1 VRSRFGSDPGPRG
14 GLGKVKAAMDDAHHM
29 RCAFDLAR
37 KARGNTSPNPA
48 VGAIAVDAG
57 GAIVGEGYH
66 ERAGAPHAEAVALAQ
81 AGDKARGGTLF
92 ITLEPCD
99 HEGRTP
105 PCTQAILA
113 AGVRRVVVA
122 AEDADPRVRGRG
134 IARLRAA
141 GVQVEVGVGRDEAV
155 ELNAAYTHHRT
166 TGRSFVALKM
176 AASLDGA
183 IAPRAGVRHR
193 LTGSKAFD
201 FVNELRYEY
210 DAVLVGVHTAIV
222 DDPKLTV
229 RPSKPR
235 AVPYLRIVADAHG
248 HLPLDGHLTRD
259 AVATPTMV
267 VGTEAMPVA
276 RRAELESCGVEVMIC
291 PATPEGY
298 VNLASMLQMLGSR
311 GIVSILC
318 EGGPTLAASLLAG
331 AHVGRVYWLVAPEI
345 ATSTRTPTSIA
356 LRIDSTAMLGSDLLI
371 TSTPTTASTSPND
384 RSTPR

>member
-1 VRSRFGSDPGPRG
+1 
-14 GLGKVKAAMDDAHHM
+14 MDDAHHM
-29 RCAFDLAR
+29 RRAFDLAR

-48 VGAIAVDAG
+48 VGALAVDSG
-57 GAIVGEGYH
+57 GSTVGEGHH
-66 ERAGAPHAEAVALAQ
+66 ERAGMQHAEAVALAQ
-81 AGDKARGGTLF
+81 AAGKARGSTLYV
-92 ITLEPCD
+92 TLEPCD

-105 PCTQAILA
+105 PCTQAIID

-122 AEDADPRVRGRG
+122 IEDADPRVRGRG

-141 GVQVEVGVGRDEAV
+141 GVQVDVGVGRDDAA
-155 ELNAAYTHHRT
+155 ELNAAYIHHRT

-193 LTGSKAFD
+193 LTGAKAFD
-201 FVNELRYEY
+201 FVNELRYEH

-229 RPSKPR
+229 RPSRPR

-248 HLPLDGHLTRD
+248 RLPLDGHLTRD
-259 AVATPTMV
+259 VATTPTMV
-267 VGTEAMPVA
+267 VGTDAMPAA
-276 RRAELESCGVEVMIC
+276 RRAALESRGIEVLIC
-291 PATPEGY
+291 PATPNGY
-298 VNLASMLQMLGSR
+298 VDLASMLEKLGGR

-318 EGGPTLAASLLAG
+318 EGGPTLAGSLLAG
-331 AHVGRVYWLVAPEI
+331 VHVGRIYWFIAPEILGSAALAPAI
-345 ATSTRTPTSIA
+345 ATSTPTLSSIA

-371 TSTPTTASTSPND
+371 TSTPEHASTSQDD
-384 RSTPR
+384 RSV

>member
-1 VRSRFGSDPGPRG
+1 
-14 GLGKVKAAMDDAHHM
+14 MDDAHHM
-29 RCAFDLAR
+29 RRAFDLAQ

-48 VGAIAVDAG
+48 VGAIVVDVD
-57 GAIVGEGYH
+57 GATAGEGHH
-66 ERAGAPHAEAVALAQ
+66 ERAGAEHAEAVALAQ
-81 AGDKARGGTLF
+81 AGEKARGGTLY

-99 HEGRTP
+99 HQGRTP

-122 AEDADPRVRGRG
+122 IEDADPRVRGRG

-141 GVQVEVGVGRDEAV
+141 GLQVDVGVGRDEAQ

-166 TGRSFVALKM
+166 TGRSFVSLKM

-183 IAPRAGVRHR
+183 VAPRAGVRHR
-193 LTGSKAFD
+193 LTGAKAFD
-201 FVNELRYEY
+201 FVNELRYEH
-210 DAVLVGVHTAIV
+210 DAILVGLHTAIV

-229 RPSKPR
+229 RPARPR
-235 AVPYLRIVADAHG
+235 VVPYLRIVADAHG

-259 AVATPTMV
+259 AATIPTMV
-267 VGTEAMPVA
+267 VGTEAMQAA
-276 RRAELESCGVEVMIC
+276 RRTALESRGVEVLIC
-291 PATPEGY
+291 PATSEGY
-298 VNLASMLQMLGSR
+298 VDLASMLQVLGGR

-331 AHVGRVYWLVAPEI
+331 AHVGRVYWLIAPEILGSAVLAPAI
-345 ATSTRTPTSIA
+345 ATSTRTPSSIG

-371 TSTPTTASTSPND
+371 TSTPLHTSSSRD
-384 RSTPR
+384 ERGM